1 MKPTLTLLLAL
12 LLIGVI
18 GLLSTAYA
26 IIAMIV
32 IFIFALIQLAL
43 MCKELNRNGF
53 GKKSEL

>member
-18 GLLSTAYA
+18 GLFDTACA
-26 IIAMIV
+26 ISCMIV